1 MGMGMG
7 MGMGPCYRRCYRLAI
22 RLPSVCHR
30 FAIRAVTP
38 RIERKPLL
46 LSRFRRIVF
55 AMLAIRLPSASH
67 PFAIR
72 LPSLVCA
79 LASGGGSPLRQR
91 QLLVLGPV
99 VDRPSAVDLDP

>member
-1 MGMGMG
+1 V
-7 MGMGPCYRRCYRLAI
+7 CSSDLRFAI
-22 RLPSVCHR
+22 GLPSVCHL

-38 RIERKPLL
+38 RIERNRLL

-55 AMLAIRLPSASH
+55 AMLAIGLPSVCH
-67 PFAIR
+67 PFAIG
-72 LPSLVCA
+72 LPSLLCA